1 MSLTTHTPT
10 MSQGR
15 PVQANDVGSS
25 PAASITA
32 EEYGSVGSS
41 VRITKLTFTNVTF
54 TLTRTSGTIASG
66 GVQCYDFPKGGISFV
81 GAAAKLTYSIAGSG
95 SYANLVSSVG
105 TTVAGTDNATL
116 TTTEANVI
124 ASTATASTSGAAS
137 FTGAMTA
144 LAAVNGTGTA
154 ADLYLNA
161 ATSDEVTS
169 SRVVTVNGWLIVH
182 WIAGGNADIA

>member
-1 MSLTTHTPT
+1 MSITTHTPT
-10 MSQGR
+10 MGLGR
-15 PVQANDVGSS
+15 PPQANDVGSS
-25 PAASITA
+25 PSSSITA
-32 EEYGSVGSS
+32 EEFGAVGSP
-41 VRITKLTFTNVTF
+41 VRTTKLTFTNVTF

-66 GVQCYDFPKGGISFV
+66 GVQCYDFPKGGVSFL

-95 SYANLVSSVG
+95 TYANLVSSVG
-105 TTVAGTDNATL
+105 TVAALTDNATL

-124 ASTATASTSGAAS
+124 ASTASASSSGAAS

-144 LAAVNGTGTA
+144 TAAVNGTGTA

-161 ATSDEVTS
+161 ATSDDISS

-182 WIAGGNADIA
+182 WIAGGNTDVA